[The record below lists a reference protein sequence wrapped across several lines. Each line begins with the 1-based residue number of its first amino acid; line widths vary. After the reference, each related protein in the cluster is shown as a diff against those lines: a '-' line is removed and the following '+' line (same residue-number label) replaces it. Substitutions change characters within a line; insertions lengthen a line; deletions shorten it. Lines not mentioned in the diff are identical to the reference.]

1 MSAFNEQLEEHAALY
16 AAGALTERERVQFEL
31 ILKFHDE
38 LREFVKHLEEAAAGS
53 PFTREHSGAALC
65 PTLKS
70 RVLEKVHGRL
80 QRAAEEGFV
89 LATPDGLV
97 EWVNPAFV
105 GMCGYTLE
113 ELKGRKLG
121 PLLQGEL
128 TDPAVAARI
137 RKAVAERQP
146 CTEALINYHK
156 DGTPYWVSL
165 NITPIWD
172 DAGHFLCF
180 IARELELPERTI
192 SCGQRSCA

>member
-38 LREFVKHLEEAAAGS
+38 LRDFVKHLEEAAAGS
-53 PFTREHSGAALC
+53 PFSREHTGAALC
-65 PTLKS
+65 PSLKS
-70 RVLEKVHGRL
+70 RVLEKVHGRV
-80 QRAAEEGFV
+80 QRAAEESFV
-89 LATPDGLV
+89 LATPEGTVD
-97 EWVNPAFV
+97 WVNPAFT

-121 PLLQGEL
+121 PILQGEL
-128 TDPAVAARI
+128 TDKAAAARMSA
-137 RKAVAERQP
+137 AVHNRQP

-156 DGTPYWVSL
+156 DGTPYWVSI
-165 NITPIWD
+165 NITPVWD

-180 IARELELPERTI
+180 IARELELPERSI
-192 SCGQRSCA
+192 NS

>member
-1 MSAFNEQLEEHAALY
+1 MSAFHDQLEEHAALY

-31 ILKFHDE
+31 ILKFHDD
-38 LREFVKHLEEAAAGS
+38 LRDFVKHLEETAAGS
-53 PFTREHSGAALC
+53 PFTLEHSGVGLC

-70 RVLEKVHGRL
+70 RVLEKVRGRV
-80 QRAAEEGFV
+80 QRAADESFV
-89 LATPDGLV
+89 LATPEGLV

-105 GMCGYTLE
+105 GMCGYTLQ

-128 TDPAVAARI
+128 TDKEAATRMRQAVNNR
-137 RKAVAERQP
+137 RP

-156 DGTPYWVSL
+156 DGTPYWVSV

-180 IARELELPERTI
+180 IARELELPERAI
-192 SCGQRSCA
+192 AC